1 MKTLR
6 FLLIG
11 TMAVLLSCFASSCK
25 KGGHPDNFPEGCPN
39 FTKHAYAGD
48 LVDAMAPGIYEFK
61 LSETFG
67 HTAVLAKST
76 DGGVFWLKDIEY
88 IDPDHTNIIGSAIYF
103 GFSRCPWCRDLMP
116 VLNQAAKKTGN
127 KTVYYADTRANK
139 EWKSNIDMD
148 DYDLLV
154 DMAFDY
160 LPYDENNIKHLDAP
174 TVYFVKAGKIQE
186 AVFAPE
192 YDATKET
199 IPDSLREKL
208 MADLTKAFKALK

>member
-1 MKTLR
+1 MKK
-6 FLLIG
+6 LL
-11 TMAVLLSCFASSCK
+11 TVLLATFFALSLSTLTSCRT
-25 KGGHPDNFPEGCPN
+25 
-39 FTKHAYAGD
+39 TKTGADGSPAADKADMSAYATYD
-48 LVDAMAPGIYEFK
+48 EAEDYVFVKSDIQDMKRRADNK
-61 LSETFG
+61 ETF
-67 HTAVLAKST
+67 V
-76 DGGVFWLKDIEY
+76 
-88 IDPDHTNIIGSAIYF
+88 IYF
-103 GFSRCPWCRDLMP
+103 GFARCPWCRDLMP
-116 VLNQAAKKTGN
+116 VLNEAAKKTGN

>member
-1 MKTLR
+1 MKK
-6 FLLIG
+6 LL
-11 TMAVLLSCFASSCK
+11 TVLLATFFALSLSTLTSCRT
-25 KGGHPDNFPEGCPN
+25 
-39 FTKHAYAGD
+39 TKTGADGSPAADKADMSAYATYD
-48 LVDAMAPGIYEFK
+48 EAEDYVFVKSDIKDMK
-61 LSETFG
+61 RRTDDKETF
-67 HTAVLAKST
+67 V
-76 DGGVFWLKDIEY
+76 
-88 IDPDHTNIIGSAIYF
+88 IYF
-103 GFSRCPWCRDLMP
+103 GFARCPWCRDLMP
-116 VLNQAAKKTGN
+116 VLNEAAKKTGN

>member
-1 MKTLR
+1 MKHLLTL
-6 FLLIG
+6 LLA
-11 TMAVLLSCFASSCK
+11 TTLALSLSTLTSCRT
-25 KGGHPDNFPEGCPN
+25 
-39 FTKHAYAGD
+39 TKSGIDGAQSAEEADMSAYATYD
-48 LVDAMAPGIYEFK
+48 ETEDYVFVKSDIKDMKRRADNK
-61 LSETFG
+61 ETF
-67 HTAVLAKST
+67 
-76 DGGVFWLKDIEY
+76 
-88 IDPDHTNIIGSAIYF
+88 AIYF

-148 DYDLLV
+148 NYELLV

-160 LPYDENNIKHLDAP
+160 LPYDENNIKHLNAP
-174 TVYFVKAGKIQE
+174 TVYFVKNGKIQE

-199 IPDSLREKL
+199 LPDSLREKL
-208 MADLTKAFKALK
+208 MADLTKAFRALR